1 MGNSMVYK
9 NTHELVDSIKS
20 KETTSAEILENLLT
34 QIKSKNSD
42 INAVVTLDEERAMD
56 KAKEADKLTEQ
67 GRSLGPL
74 HGIPITIKDAY
85 EVEGIISTGGDPNWK
100 DNVPSKNAEAV
111 QRLVDA
117 GAIIFGK
124 TNVPYHSADIQSY
137 NDLYGVTNN
146 PWDLERTPGG
156 SSGGSAAALAAG
168 MTPLELGSD
177 IGGSIRTPAHFC
189 GVFGHKPSYNIV
201 SEVGHLPPPPGFVL
215 TGNGLS
221 VAGPLARSPEDL
233 EIAMNILAAP
243 QSQDEIAWNIKL
255 PKPKVTN
262 INKLKVAVWPE
273 EKSAEVD
280 EEINKLITDT
290 ADDLRSAGAKV
301 ETVAPPF
308 SFDEV
313 DDIYSKL
320 VHPIMSAGGDK
331 ETLAMADTLAAELDD
346 SDMSE
351 LAKITRGVSLRARD
365 YVVNNA
371 RRHFIK
377 QKWSKFFENYD
388 VMLSPVCAVPAFKH
402 NHDPLIE
409 RTINVNGKEKQ
420 YWHTTIWAGPVV
432 TANLPSTS
440 TPIGLTSSGLPVNLQ
455 IIGPYLHDLT
465 CIEVAKMIRDL
476 RGGFRIPPNF
486 Q

>member
-1 MGNSMVYK
+1 MDIGFLSAV
-9 NTHELVDSIKS
+9 ELAKKIREKEISCVELLQHYLSRVDKYNES
-20 KETTSAEILENLLT
+20 
-34 QIKSKNSD
+34 
-42 INAVVTLDEERAMD
+42 INAIVVDLREQALEEAERLDNMVANGEH
-56 KAKEADKLTEQ
+56 
-67 GRSLGPL
+67 LGPL
-74 HGIPITIKDAY
+74 HGVPMTVKESYNVSGTPTTFGNPAL
-85 EVEGIISTGGDPNWK
+85 K
-100 DNVPSKNAEAV
+100 DNVTKTDAESIKKLK
-111 QRLVDA
+111 QA
-117 GAIIFGK
+117 GANIFGK
-124 TNVPYHSADIQSY
+124 TNVPLGLADFQSY
-137 NDLYGVTNN
+137 NDIYGVTNN

-201 SEVGHLPPPPGFVL
+201 SEVGHLPPPPGFIL

-233 EIAMNILAAP
+233 EIAMNVLAAP
-243 QSQDEIAWNIKL
+243 QGQDEIAWSIKL
-255 PKPKVTN
+255 PKPKVTD
-262 INKLKVAVWPE
+262 ITKLKVAVWPE

-280 EEINKLITDT
+280 EEINKLISDT
-290 ADDLRSAGAKV
+290 AEDLRSAGAKV
-301 ETVAPPF
+301 ETVSPPF
-308 SFDEV
+308 TFDEV

-320 VHPIMSAGGDK
+320 VHPIMSAGGDR
-331 ETLAMADTLAAELDD
+331 ETLATADALAQELDD
-346 SDMSE
+346 SDLSE

-377 QKWSKFFENYD
+377 QKWLKFFENYD